1 MFKNLEKM
9 SIKDIDTE
17 LERLETGQTNPLHKS
32 RSLDVSDRIKNLSTA
47 LMQLGYLGD
56 DGSDGKLLQIAKIL
70 GIDTRSLEPKAKRVQ
85 KGNTAP
91 TAEMV
96 IQVGKNVE
104 RKMSLRHYQTHPDE
118 LAKTSIKQLNEDLG
132 I

>member
-1 MFKNLEKM
+1 MFENIEKM

-70 GIDTRSLEPKAKRVQ
+70 GIDTRSIEPKVQ
-85 KGNTAP
+85 KGNTTP
-91 TAEMV
+91 TAEM
-96 IQVGKNVE
+96 IQLAGKRAE
-104 RKMSLRHYQTHPDE
+104 RKILLSHYQKNPDE
-118 LAKTSIKQLNEDLG
+118 LAKVSIKQLNEDLG

>member
-1 MFKNLEKM
+1 MFENIEKM

-70 GIDTRSLEPKAKRVQ
+70 GIDTRSIEPKVQ
-85 KGNTAP
+85 KGNTPP
-91 TAEMV
+91 TAEM
-96 IQVGKNVE
+96 IQLAGKRAE
-104 RKMSLRHYQTHPDE
+104 RKILLSHYQKNPDE
-118 LAKTSIKQLNEDLG
+118 LAKVSIKQLNEDLG

>member
-1 MFKNLEKM
+1 MFENLEKM

-70 GIDTRSLEPKAKRVQ
+70 GIDTRSIEPKVQ
-85 KGNTAP
+85 KGNTTP
-91 TAEMV
+91 TAEM
-96 IQVGKNVE
+96 IQLAGKRAE
-104 RKMSLRHYQTHPDE
+104 RKILLSHYQKNPDE
-118 LAKTSIKQLNEDLG
+118 LAKVSIKQLNEDLG

>member
-1 MFKNLEKM
+1 MFENLEKM

-32 RSLDVSDRIKNLSTA
+32 RGLDVSDRIKNLSTA

-70 GIDTRSLEPKAKRVQ
+70 GIDTRSIEPKVQ

-96 IQVGKNVE
+96 HQAGKAAE
-104 RKMSLRHYQTHPDE
+104 RKILLSHYRKNPDE
-118 LAKTSIKQLNEDLG
+118 LAKTSIRQLNEDLG
-132 I
+132 LD